1 MRLYLTA
8 ETSIPDLYI
17 DYIEVL
23 LKSGEEVSLN
33 WDYSDIE
40 RTPSGF
46 SARYKGVY
54 FDEDYA
60 NGRIEELRDMK
71 ITDIGVYYE
80 SKCEQDIKITIM
92 EFVDDYDHLTFSP
105 PELIREGC
113 VTVPVFSL
121 QNLHICSNLI
131 FNPEYFAV
139 LQKFSIIRF

>member
-46 SARYKGVY
+46 SARYKGMY

-80 SKCEQDIKITIM
+80 SKCEQDITLP
-92 EFVDDYDHLTFSP
+92 F
-105 PELIREGC
+105 
-113 VTVPVFSL
+113 
-121 QNLHICSNLI
+121 
-131 FNPEYFAV
+131 FASGV
-139 LQKFSIIRF
+139 NIYI

>member
-46 SARYKGVY
+46 SARYKGV
-54 FDEDYA
+54 
-60 NGRIEELRDMK
+60 
-71 ITDIGVYYE
+71 
-80 SKCEQDIKITIM
+80 
-92 EFVDDYDHLTFSP
+92 
-105 PELIREGC
+105 
-113 VTVPVFSL
+113 
-121 QNLHICSNLI
+121 
-131 FNPEYFAV
+131 
-139 LQKFSIIRF
+139 

>member
-8 ETSIPDLYI
+8 KTSIPDLFI
-17 DYIEVL
+17 DYIQVK

-54 FDEDYA
+54 FGEEHA
-60 NGRIEELRDMK
+60 NGRIEELRNMK
-71 ITDIGVYYE
+71 ITDIGVYFE
-80 SKCEQDIKITIM
+80 SKHEQDIKIEVM
-92 EFVDDYDHLTFSP
+92 DFVDDDKQLVFSP

-113 VTVPVFSL
+113 VTVG
-121 QNLHICSNLI
+121 
-131 FNPEYFAV
+131 
-139 LQKFSIIRF
+139 

>member
-54 FDEDYA
+54 
-60 NGRIEELRDMK
+60 I
-71 ITDIGVYYE
+71 
-80 SKCEQDIKITIM
+80 
-92 EFVDDYDHLTFSP
+92 FSP
-105 PELIREGC
+105 FCRRIY
-113 VTVPVFSL
+113 V
-121 QNLHICSNLI
+121 I
-131 FNPEYFAV
+131 FGAP
-139 LQKFSIIRF
+139 

>member
-8 ETSIPDLYI
+8 KTSIPDLFI
-17 DYIEVL
+17 DYVQVK

-40 RTPSGF
+40 RTSSGF

-54 FDEDYA
+54 FDEEHA
-60 NGRIEELRDMK
+60 NGRIDELQDMK

-80 SKCEQDIKITIM
+80 SKQKPDITIEVM
-92 EFVDDYDHLTFSP
+92 DFVDDDKQLVFSP

-113 VTVPVFSL
+113 VTVG
-121 QNLHICSNLI
+121 
-131 FNPEYFAV
+131 
-139 LQKFSIIRF
+139 

>member
-8 ETSIPDLYI
+8 KTSIPDLFI
-17 DYIEVL
+17 DYIQVK

-40 RTPSGF
+40 RTSSGF

-54 FDEDYA
+54 FDEEHA
-60 NGRIEELRDMK
+60 NGRIDELQAMK

-80 SKCEQDIKITIM
+80 SKHEQDIKIEVM
-92 EFVDDYDHLTFSP
+92 DFVDDDKQLVFSP

-113 VTVPVFSL
+113 VTVG
-121 QNLHICSNLI
+121 
-131 FNPEYFAV
+131 
-139 LQKFSIIRF
+139 

>member
-8 ETSIPDLYI
+8 KTSIPDLFI
-17 DYIEVL
+17 DYIHVK

-40 RTPSGF
+40 RTSSGF

-54 FDEDYA
+54 FDEEHA
-60 NGRIEELRDMK
+60 NGRIDELQDMK

-80 SKCEQDIKITIM
+80 SKHEQDIKIEVM
-92 EFVDDYDHLTFSP
+92 DFVDDDKQLVFSP

-113 VTVPVFSL
+113 VTVG
-121 QNLHICSNLI
+121 
-131 FNPEYFAV
+131 
-139 LQKFSIIRF
+139 

>member
-40 RTPSGF
+40 RTTSGF

-71 ITDIGVYYE
+71 VTGIGVYYE
-80 SKCEQDIKITIM
+80 SKCEQDSRKPFAYSILLCSDLLLGQIPAPQWPGAAPCLLCIG
-92 EFVDDYDHLTFSP
+92 EFLH
-105 PELIREGC
+105 RG
-113 VTVPVFSL
+113 L
-121 QNLHICSNLI
+121 Q
-131 FNPEYFAV
+131 
-139 LQKFSIIRF
+139 